1 MPKGPIR
8 TIDLRH
14 MAFAPDE
21 EYGLDPVT
29 RVFNAMFRLELAA
42 SEAGLDP
49 RKFQPG
55 FGEPSA
61 RLSREGRQV
70 GGPKENMAR
79 RRFQQGSLK
88 LRKGKRRGKVWV
100 ARWLED
106 VIENGRTR
114 RIHRSEV
121 LGTCAEYPTAKLA
134 RRELQARLS
143 AVNDPSYRARPTA
156 KFAEFAIRWKASV
169 LVQHKPS
176 TQATM
181 RSHVNKYLVPA
192 FGDIRLRNFQP
203 ETVQRFFSGLKVSP
217 KTQRNILITLAL
229 MFKSARQ
236 WKYVAS
242 DPTEGVVLP
251 KRGRSRA
258 FFFTL
263 EEIQRILSTGPFC
276 VWPKVGS
283 RPTVV
288 QPESMRLFYRLAAE
302 TGLRAGELCGLRI
315 EDVDFK
321 LGALHVR
328 QSVWRGKVQTPKT
341 ENAHRVVELSPQLL
355 GHLKEYYEK
364 WRPNPSRLLFSTRNG
379 TPLDAN
385 LVVKRK
391 LRPLLD
397 ALGIS
402 GGLHSF
408 RHANAAMLD
417 TLNVPLKVR
426 QERLGHS
433 DSRLTLDV
441 YTHTNREDRQHAA
454 AELGRILDPN
464 LPKKGKGLTVDSGQ
478 PFMN

>member
-1 MPKGPIR
+1 MAETSR
-8 TIDLRH
+8 TLDLRH
-14 MAFAPDE
+14 MAFGPDE
-21 EYGLDPVT
+21 DHSAVERFL
-29 RVFNAMFRLELAA
+29 LAQA
-42 SEAGLDP
+42 ALGAE
-49 RKFQPG
+49 
-55 FGEPSA
+55 FGEQTA
-61 RLSREGRQV
+61 IVSREGRQV

-88 LRKGKRRGKVWV
+88 LRKGKRGKVWV

-114 RIHRSEV
+114 RVYRSEV
-121 LGTCAEYPTAKLA
+121 LGTGGKRGEFPTARLA

-143 AVNDPSYRARPTA
+143 VVNDPSYRARPTA
-156 KFAEFAIRWKASV
+156 NFAEFAIRWKASV
-169 LVQHKPS
+169 LVQYKPS

-181 RSHVNKYLVPA
+181 RSHINKYLVPA
-192 FGDIRLRNFQP
+192 FGDVRLRDFQP
-203 ETVQRFFSGLKVSP
+203 ETVQRFFAGLKMSP
-217 KTQRNILITLAL
+217 KTQRNIFITLAL
-229 MFKSARQ
+229 MFKSARE
-236 WKYVAS
+236 WKYIAS

-263 EEIQRILSTGPFC
+263 EEVQRILSTGPFC

-288 QPESMRLFYRLAAE
+288 KPESVRLFYRLAAE
-302 TGLRAGELCGLRI
+302 TGLRAGELCGLRV

-341 ENAHRVVELSPQLL
+341 DNAHRVVELSPQLL
-355 GHLKEYYEK
+355 GHLKEYRDK
-364 WRPNPSRLLFSTRNG
+364 WRPNPSGLLFVTRNG

-397 ALGIS
+397 ALGING

-454 AELGRILDPN
+454 VELGRILDPN
-464 LPKKGKGLTVDSGQ
+464 SPKKEKGLTVDGGQ

>member
-1 MPKGPIR
+1 MAETSR
-8 TIDLRH
+8 TLDLRH
-14 MAFAPDE
+14 MAFGPDE
-21 EYGLDPVT
+21 DHSAVERYLLA
-29 RVFNAMFRLELAA
+29 RAEL
-42 SEAGLDP
+42 
-49 RKFQPG
+49 
-55 FGEPSA
+55 FGEESA
-61 RLSREGRQV
+61 TVLREGRQV

-88 LRKGKRRGKVWV
+88 LRKGKRGKVWV

-114 RIHRSEV
+114 RVYRSEV
-121 LGTCAEYPTAKLA
+121 LGTGGKRGDYPTAKLA
-134 RRELQARLS
+134 RRELQGRLS
-143 AVNDPSYRARPTA
+143 VVNDPSYRARPTA

-192 FGDIRLRNFQP
+192 FGEIRLRDFQP
-203 ETVQRFFSGLKVSP
+203 ETAQRFFSGLKVSP

-236 WKYVAS
+236 WKYIAS

-251 KRGRSRA
+251 KRGRARA

-263 EEIQRILSTGPFC
+263 EEVQRILSTGPFC
-276 VWPKVGS
+276 VWPNKNR

-288 QPESMRLFYRLAAE
+288 KPEFMRAFYRLAAE

-315 EDVDFK
+315 EDVDYK
-321 LGALHVR
+321 LGVLHVR

-341 ENAHRVVELSPQLL
+341 ENAHRVVDLSPQLL
-355 GHLKEYYEK
+355 EHLKEYRAT
-364 WRPNPSRLLFSTRNG
+364 WRPNPCGLLFATRNG
-379 TPLDAN
+379 TPWDAN
-385 LVVKRK
+385 LIVKRK
-391 LRPLLD
+391 LRPLLN
-397 ALGIS
+397 ALGIK

-408 RHANAAMLD
+408 RHANAAILD
-417 TLNVPLKVR
+417 KLNVPLKVR

-433 DSRLTLDV
+433 DSRLTLNV

-454 AELGRILDPN
+454 VQLGRILDPN
-464 LPKKGKGLTVDSGQ
+464 SPKTEKGLTVESGQ
-478 PFMN
+478 PFVN